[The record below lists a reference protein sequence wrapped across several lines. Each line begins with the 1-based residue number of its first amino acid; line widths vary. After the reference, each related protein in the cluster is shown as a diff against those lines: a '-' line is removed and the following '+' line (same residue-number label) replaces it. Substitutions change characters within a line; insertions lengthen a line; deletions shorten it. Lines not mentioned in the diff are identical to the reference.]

1 MGHDGVHKG
10 HPGQRPV
17 RPEGHVAQRV
27 HAHTCICMA
36 ATCTMFESVR
46 YCEVHVHVSMMMAT
60 RINGWIGE
68 GANDHVWITCQL

>member
-1 MGHDGVHKG
+1 MGHNGVHKG
-10 HPGQRPV
+10 HPGQRPA

-27 HAHTCICMA
+27 HAHMFICMA
-36 ATCTMFESVR
+36 ATCTRFASVR
-46 YCEVHVHVSMMMAT
+46 CREEHVSMMMAT